1 MTRKN
6 LFAAALLAV
15 AGTSAFAGGEFDPLR
30 NYQLPT
36 VQSTLT
42 RTEVKAD
49 VVKARAAGELRSD
62 RDDRL
67 FVANEAGSTLTRAQ
81 VKAEVTA
88 AIADGSIGDYDT
100 RLAYARAPKVEST
113 LTREQVREE
122 TRTALRSQ
130 QRGRSSFS
138 GS

>member
-6 LFAAALLAV
+6 LLAAALLAV

-30 NYQLPT
+30 DYHLPT

-42 RTEVKAD
+42 RAEVKAD
-49 VVKARAAGELRSD
+49 VARARAAGELRSD

-67 FVANEAGSTLTRAQ
+67 FVDNVAGSSLTRAQ
-81 VKAEVTA
+81 VKAEVAA
-88 AIADGSIGDYDT
+88 AIADGSIENYDT
-100 RLAYARAPKVEST
+100 RLEYARAPKVEST

-130 QRGRSSFS
+130 RGRSGFS